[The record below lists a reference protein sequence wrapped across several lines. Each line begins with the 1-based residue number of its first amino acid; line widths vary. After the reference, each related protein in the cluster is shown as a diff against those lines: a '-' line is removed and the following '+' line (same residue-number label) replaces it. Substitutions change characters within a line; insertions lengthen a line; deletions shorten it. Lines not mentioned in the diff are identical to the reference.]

1 MTGRIAA
8 KVANEEDHDKFILM
22 HTMGANTAGQLSA

>member
-22 HTMGANTAGQLSA
+22 HTMGANIVSVIG